1 MISQKKHFTLTPSI
15 SPSIQRFLYTLLY
28 YCLTPLFFLRLL
40 IKHQKSNAYKEQRQS
55 LRLAERLGIFAKPEF
70 ANDQAPV
77 WFHTVSVGEFIAALP
92 LIRQVMQDYPQFP
105 LVITCTTTTGSAQII
120 KTFSAEIKQGKIAHV
135 YLPYDLPGS
144 MRRFLKNTGPRLGI
158 IMETEIWPNLLHA
171 AQQKAIPMWLLNAR
185 MSARS
190 VKGYKRIKVLTR
202 TALQQFTGIAA
213 QDILDAERL
222 KKLGAK
228 EGSLSI
234 TGSIK
239 FDIQINPDDIEAG
252 KTLRKQLHWQDKQVL
267 IAASTHKGEDEILL
281 SVYQQLKQH
290 HPQLVMIVVPRHPER
305 FQSVYQL
312 LNVDN
317 NRVIKRSAMVD
328 IAINDDMPADML
340 LGDSMG
346 EMMRYFACADLVFM
360 GGTLVPTGGHNI
372 LEPAAMGLPIVYG
385 PHMFNFNAISELFL
399 YYQAVL
405 QAADKESLEQAL
417 NTLLSDKTKAKQM
430 AGQAK
435 HLIEQNAG
443 AMDKMSVL
451 LKPYLL

>member
-1 MISQKKHFTLTPSI
+1 MIFKENHFTLTPLI
-15 SPSIQRFLYTLLY
+15 YTLLY
-28 YCLTPLFFLRLL
+28 YCLTPVFFIRLL
-40 IKHQKSNAYKEQRQS
+40 LKHQKSNAYKEQRQS
-55 LRLAERLGIFAKPEF
+55 LRLAERLGFFSRAEFNPEEL
-70 ANDQAPV
+70 APV

-92 LIRQVMQDYPQFP
+92 LIRKVMQDYPHYP

-120 KTFSAEIKQGKIAHV
+120 KTFSAEINQGKILHV

-144 MRRFLKNTGPRLGI
+144 MRRFLKSIRPRLGI

-171 AQQKAIPMWLLNAR
+171 AQQMNIPVWLLNAR

-190 VKGYKRIKVLTR
+190 AKGYARIKGLTR

-213 QDILDAERL
+213 QDALDAERL
-222 KKLGAK
+222 KKLGAG
-228 EGSLSI
+228 EDGLFI

-239 FDIQINPDDIEAG
+239 FDIKLNPEDSDAG
-252 KTLRKQLHWQDKQVL
+252 KILRRQLHWQNNSVL

-290 HPQLVMIVVPRHPER
+290 HPDLVMIIVPRHPER
-305 FQSVYQL
+305 FQAVYQL
-312 LNVDN
+312 LTAEKNS
-317 NRVIKRSAMVD
+317 VIRRSVMSDRAINKDKPVD
-328 IAINDDMPADML
+328 IL

-385 PHMFNFNAISELFL
+385 PHMFNFKAVSDLFL
-399 YYQAVL
+399 NYQAAFQV
-405 QAADKESLEQAL
+405 ADKDSLQQTL
-417 NTLLSDKTKAKQM
+417 NTLLADKKLADIM
-430 AGQAK
+430 ARQAQQ
-435 HLIEQNAG
+435 LIEQNAG
-443 AMDKMSVL
+443 AMDKMLLL
-451 LKPYLL
+451 LKPYLSNSLK